1 MEQEA
6 HVYLMSSRFKAV
18 NKRLEAM
25 DKRFNG
31 MQWMVG
37 GGVVLLAA
45 NHDVVLTPAAVRAPL
60 SHETILV

>member
-6 HVYLMSSRFKAV
+6 QVYLMSSRFKAV

-25 DKRFNG
+25 DKWFNG

-37 GGVVLLAA
+37 GRVVLLAA
-45 NHDVVLTPAAVRAPL
+45 NHEPIAVFQ
-60 SHETILV
+60 VQ